1 VERREVVDGP
11 IFASL
16 SSRRRLLFFLN
27 RSPIGASV
35 RNFLTRT
42 LEIPRPDTGSL
53 GVSPEGT

>member
-1 VERREVVDGP
+1 MVDGP

-42 LEIPRPDTGSL
+42 QEVSLPDTASL